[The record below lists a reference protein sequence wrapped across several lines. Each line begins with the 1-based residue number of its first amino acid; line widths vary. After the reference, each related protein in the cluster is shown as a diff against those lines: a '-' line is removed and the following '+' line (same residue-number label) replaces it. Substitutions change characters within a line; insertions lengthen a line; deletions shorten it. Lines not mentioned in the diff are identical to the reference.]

1 MAGGRGGVEQYVEPL
16 ARPFREKAR
25 LSSPVDGGSGARRTM
40 WRSPSGRGGR
50 SGFDQVVLACHS
62 DQALA
67 MLADPTD
74 TERELLSA
82 IPYQRN
88 DTVLHTDGRLLPK
101 MARARAS
108 WNVHIPRE
116 ERGAV
121 SLTYWMN
128 KLQRLDPPAD
138 FCVTLNNPDAIAPE
152 RVVRRMVYHHPVYSE
167 GAFLAQKR
175 RDEISGVNAPGTAAP
190 GGDTASMKTA

>member
-1 MAGGRGGVEQYVEPL
+1 
-16 ARPFREKAR
+16 
-25 LSSPVDGGSGARRTM
+25 
-40 WRSPSGRGGR
+40 
-50 SGFDQVVLACHS
+50 
-62 DQALA
+62 

-175 RDEISGVNAPGTAAP
+175 RDEISGVNRTWYCGAWWGYGFHEDGVNSALAVAWRF
-190 GGDTASMKTA
+190 GKGL